1 MKLAIITCI
10 NGNFKVEAEG
20 FTTEQAALV
29 VFHGK
34 CQVFWNAPDV
44 LTGEV
49 AIVDEQ
55 LNIYRGF
62 KEYIHHDPVQPEPEP
77 TELEPETEAESE
89 TNEQEGN
96 SDLFGL

>member
-29 VFHGK
+29 AFHGTA
-34 CQVFWNAPDV
+34 QTLWNAPDV

-55 LNIYRGF
+55 LDIYHGC
-62 KEYIHHDPVQPEPEP
+62 KEFIRHTAQQPTPQSEPGPEPET
-77 TELEPETEAESE
+77 TEGE
-89 TNEQEGN
+89 
-96 SDLFGL
+96 

>member
-29 VFHGK
+29 TFHGIA
-34 CQVFWNAPDV
+34 QTLWNATDV
-44 LTGEV
+44 LTGKV
-49 AIVDEQ
+49 AIIDEQ

-62 KEYIHHDPVQPEPEP
+62 KEFIQHTPQPTPIIEDKSIIEDEPE
-77 TELEPETEAESE
+77 E
-89 TNEQEGN
+89 NE
-96 SDLFGL
+96 

>member
-29 VFHGK
+29 AFHSMA
-34 CQVFWNAPDV
+34 QTLWNAPDV

-55 LNIYRGF
+55 LDIYHGC
-62 KEYIHHDPVQPEPEP
+62 KEFIRHTAQQP
-77 TELEPETEAESE
+77 ASE
-89 TNEQEGN
+89 EDSVTDGEE
-96 SDLFGL
+96 